1 MKAAIITAAG
11 RSPVYGDFNEP
22 VAREGSEI
30 IMVSACGLSQFSKS
44 RSSGAHYS
52 SDGEF
57 PSVAGAD
64 GVGRTADGRRV
75 YFALPDAPY
84 GALAEKSLV
93 RSEHCVAIPDGV
105 DDVTAAAIANPGM
118 SAWAALVERARLRS
132 GETVLIN
139 GATGTAG
146 RLAVQLAKHLGA
158 GKVIGTGRDEGE
170 LRALGSLGADVVIP
184 FAVDNIHAL
193 AGKQYEQSLMTE
205 FARGIDVVLDYLW
218 GVSARTVIVAI
229 AKAVENG
236 RPVRFVHVGG
246 ASREE
251 NVELPG
257 AALRSSAILLMGSG
271 VKSVPFPTLLGSIAN
286 VFDAVVP
293 AKLQIATKTVPLSAI
308 TETWDAPGKPRV
320 VVQPPRQPGSGV
332 IGAE

>member
-11 RSPVYGDFNEP
+11 KSPVYGDFNEP
-22 VAREGSEI
+22 VASEGSEI
-30 IMVSACGLSQFSKS
+30 IMVSVSALSQFSKS

-52 SDGEF
+52 LDGQF

-64 GVGRTADGRRV
+64 GVGRAADGQRV
-75 YFALPDAPY
+75 YFVLPEAPY

-93 RSEHCVAIPDGV
+93 RPKQCIAIPDGV

-118 SAWAALVERARLRS
+118 SAWAALVERAHLQP
-132 GETVLIN
+132 GETVLVN
-139 GATGTAG
+139 GATGSAG

-158 GKVIGTGRDEGE
+158 GKVIGTGRNEGE
-170 LRALGSLGADVVIP
+170 FKELVSLGADVMIP
-184 FAVDNIHAL
+184 STMGSVHPV
-193 AGKQYEQSLMTE
+193 GGRQYEQSLIAE
-205 FARGIDVVLDYLW
+205 FARGIDVVIDYLW
-218 GVSARTVIVAI
+218 GESAKTVIFAI
-229 AKAVENG
+229 AKAVEDA

-251 NVELPG
+251 NIELPG
-257 AALRSSAILLMGSG
+257 AALRSSAIQLMGSG
-271 VKSVPFPTLLGSIAN
+271 IKSVPFPKLLDSIRN

-308 TETWDAPGKPRV
+308 NETWDAPGKPRI
-320 VVQPPRQPGSGV
+320 VVQIS
-332 IGAE
+332 